1 VQRRSGHGLQLT
13 GFLAV
18 LAAAVSLVA
27 AFPAGAETPLELA
40 LLDQINAVRAAHGLA
55 PLRLNAG
62 LQAAADE
69 HSQEM
74 ARDGYFAHE
83 SANGSSFWQRVRQY
97 YATRT
102 ARSWSAGENILWASP
117 RIGPKRAITV
127 WMNSP
132 PHRENLLSPRW
143 REIGVD
149 ALHVRAPG
157 IYGGRWVTIVTA
169 DFGVRH

>member
-1 VQRRSGHGLQLT
+1 MTRVINTIRRTHGLRPLI
-13 GFLAV
+13 
-18 LAAAVSLVA
+18 VSSSLS
-27 AFPAGAETPLELA
+27 
-40 LLDQINAVRAAHGLA
+40 
-55 PLRLNAG
+55 
-62 LQAAADE
+62 AAADQ
-69 HSQEM
+69 HTQEM
-74 ARDGYFAHE
+74 GDDGYFAHE

-117 RIGPKRAITV
+117 GIGPKRAIAM
-127 WMNSP
+127 WMQSP
-132 PHRENLLSPRW
+132 PHRENLLSTRW

-157 IYGGRWVTIVTA
+157 VYGGHWVTIVTA